1 MQLCGP
7 SWAHTNTGAY
17 LTFVVDRATFIQIS
31 HFPCFLPSF
40 LPSRS
45 PPQAPS
51 SSRRWRCCFPTR
63 RYSLTPFHLF
73 LNFIYSSSSSNLQ
86 FQSSDANFADSDSSS
101 PPSASFTSLHLD
113 STASCMLGCSIIT
126 MNDEKQGFAATII
139 NAKTKLS
146 RSSLLL
152 LAAVAA
158 ALLCFQITSRTV
170 YPIWI
175 ARNRGSFESDIPP
188 DAAGRSC
195 SGFYGEIPARK
206 TVMSIKD
213 FGGIGDGETSNTKA
227 FQDAIR
233 HMERFGSEG
242 GSQLNVPAGRWLTGS
257 FNLTSNFTLFLEHG
271 AVILG
276 SQVDPTEWPIIKPLP
291 SYGRGRERLGGRHIS
306 LIHGDGLFDVVI
318 TGHNGTIDGQGKMWW
333 DLWWNRTLE
342 HTRGHLIELM
352 NSHNI
357 LISNLT
363 LRNSPFWTVHPVYCS
378 NVVIRDMTIL
388 APLNAPNTDGI
399 DPDSSTNVCIEDCYI
414 ESGDDLVA
422 VKSGWDHYGIKMARP
437 SSNIIIRRISGT
449 TPTCSGIGIG
459 SEMSGG
465 ISNVTIEDL
474 HVWNS
479 AAGVRMKTDIGRGG
493 YIANI
498 TIRNVIM
505 EGVKIP
511 IKFSRGSNDHPD
523 EGWDRN
529 AIPTVKGVVI
539 SNVVSLNA
547 VKAPQLLGIEN
558 APFSGICLR
567 NVTLVGLK
575 KSGSWHCEFLSG
587 FAEDVFPLPC
597 PELQKDVSGCP

>member
-276 SQVDPTEWPIIKPLP
+276 SQDPTEWPIIKPLP

-399 DPDSSTNVCIEDCYI
+399 DPGNDSIRLLKFQMVQ
-414 ESGDDLVA
+414 
-422 VKSGWDHYGIKMARP
+422 KS
-437 SSNIIIRRISGT
+437 T

>member
-1 MQLCGP
+1 M
-7 SWAHTNTGAY
+7 
-17 LTFVVDRATFIQIS
+17 
-31 HFPCFLPSF
+31 
-40 LPSRS
+40 
-45 PPQAPS
+45 
-51 SSRRWRCCFPTR
+51 
-63 RYSLTPFHLF
+63 
-73 LNFIYSSSSSNLQ
+73 
-86 FQSSDANFADSDSSS
+86 
-101 PPSASFTSLHLD
+101 
-113 STASCMLGCSIIT
+113 
-126 MNDEKQGFAATII
+126 MNEEKQGYGATMM
-139 NAKTKLS
+139 NAMKLS
-146 RSSLLL
+146 RSSFLL
-152 LAAVAA
+152 LAAIAA
-158 ALLCFQITSRTV
+158 VLCFQVTTRTV

-175 ARNRGSFESDIPP
+175 ARTRGSFESDIQP
-188 DAAGRSC
+188 DSGRSC
-195 SGFYGEIPARK
+195 SGFYGKIPARK

-213 FGGIGDGETSNTKA
+213 FGGIGDGETTNTNV

-233 HMERFGSEG
+233 HMEQFGSSG
-242 GSQLNVPAGRWLTGS
+242 GSQLNVPKGRWLTGS
-257 FNLTSNFTLFLEHG
+257 FNLTSNFTLFLEDG

-276 SQVDPTEWPIIKPLP
+276 SQDPKEWPIIEPLP

-318 TGHNGTIDGQGKMWW
+318 TGQNGTIDGQGKMWW

-363 LRNSPFWTVHPVYCS
+363 LRNSPFWTVHPVYC
-378 NVVIRDMTIL
+378 RLFPAHPFWLDL
-388 APLNAPNTDGI
+388 QPLNCAI
-399 DPDSSTNVCIEDCYI
+399 LLCFADSSRNVCIEDCYI

-422 VKSGWDHYGIKMARP
+422 VKSGWDHYGIMMARP

-465 ISNVTIEDL
+465 ISNLTIEDL

-479 AAGVRMKTDIGRGG
+479 AAGVRIKTDIGRGG

-498 TIRNVIM
+498 TIRNVVM

-523 EGWDRN
+523 EGWDRS
-529 AIPTVKGVVI
+529 AVPTVKGIVI

-547 VKAPQLLGIEN
+547 IKAPQLLGIEN
-558 APFSGICLR
+558 APFSGICLK
-567 NVTLVGLK
+567 NVTLLGLK